1 MDNAL
6 DEDSADAV
14 RRDSKLMFS
23 REFSF
28 GPRIAE
34 RRGMAFFA
42 PFVVATGALC
52 GRPPRDH
59 RRTLDA
65 IFWITHTGTPWRDLR
80 VKFRRPIE
88 RGAQPPSVWA

>member
-1 MDNAL
+1 ME
-6 DEDSADAV
+6 EDSTDAV
-14 RRDSKLMFS
+14 RRDSKLIFS

-28 GPRIAE
+28 RPRVAE

-42 PFVVATGALC
+42 TFVVATGALC